1 MPEKLIRFVQ
11 TGFMEEKTTYRYFT
25 ELSFDGTR
33 YHGWQ
38 IQPNSLSVQQT
49 LSEAASTVLREE
61 ISFTGCGRTDTGVH
75 AENYTAHFDTKFS
88 PEQLKETD
96 LVYKL
101 NRMIPADVAVHNIRL
116 VKADAH
122 ARFSALSRS
131 YIYFICTRKDP
142 FWVNRAWLME
152 RDLDF
157 DAMQKAARLLFSF
170 NDFEAFTKVN
180 TQVNHFRCRVMEAGW
195 TQEDHIWKFHIKADR
210 FLRNM
215 VRAIV
220 GTITNVGLGKID
232 LHQLE
237 EIIKSKNRSNAG
249 YSVPGCGLYFM
260 GAEYP
265 PEIYL

>member
-1 MPEKLIRFVQ
+1 
-11 TGFMEEKTTYRYFT
+11 MEEKAIYRYFI
-25 ELSFDGTR
+25 ELSFDGTH

-38 IQPNSLSVQQT
+38 IQPNSVSIQQT
-49 LSEAASTVLREE
+49 LSEAASVVLREE

-75 AENYTAHFDTKFS
+75 AVNYTAHFDTTFS
-88 PEQLKETD
+88 PDRLNSTD

-101 NRMIPADVAVHNIRL
+101 NRMIPSEIAVNGIRL
-116 VKADAH
+116 VKPDTH

-131 YIYFICTRKDP
+131 YNYLILRRQDP
-142 FWVNRAWLME
+142 FRVNRAWLME

-157 DAMQKAARLLFSF
+157 DAMQQATRLLYSF
-170 NDFEAFTKVN
+170 EDFEAFSKVN
-180 TQVNHFRCRVMEAGW
+180 TQVNHFRCKILEAEW
-195 TQEDHIWKFHIKADR
+195 TKEDHIWKFHIKADR

-220 GTITNVGLGKID
+220 GTITDVGLGKID
-232 LHQLE
+232 LQQME
-237 EIIKSKNRSNAG
+237 DIINSKNRSNAG

-265 PEIYL
+265 GDIYL

>member
-1 MPEKLIRFVQ
+1 MEKKDI
-11 TGFMEEKTTYRYFT
+11 YRYFI
-25 ELSFDGTR
+25 ELSFDGTH

-38 IQPNSLSVQQT
+38 NQPNSVTIQQT
-49 LSEAASTVLREE
+49 LSEAASQVLREE
-61 ISFTGCGRTDTGVH
+61 VSFTGCGRTDAGVH
-75 AENYTAHFDTKFS
+75 AINYTAHLDTVFS
-88 PEQLKETD
+88 PDHLNEMD

-101 NRMIPADVAVHNIRL
+101 NRIIPSDIAVTNIKL
-116 VKADAH
+116 VKPDAH

-131 YIYFICTRKDP
+131 YSYYICRRKDP

-157 DAMQKAARLLFSF
+157 DAMQQATLLLFSF
-170 NDFEAFTKVN
+170 EDFEAFSKVN
-180 TQVNHFRCRVMEAGW
+180 TQVNHFRCKILEAEW
-195 TQEDHIWKFHIKADR
+195 TKDDQIWKFNIKADR

-220 GTITNVGLGKID
+220 GTLTDVGLQKID
-232 LHQLE
+232 LKQME
-237 EIIKSKNRSNAG
+237 DIIKSKNRSNAG

-265 PEIYL
+265 QEIYL

>member
-1 MPEKLIRFVQ
+1 
-11 TGFMEEKTTYRYFT
+11 MEEKALYRYFI
-25 ELSFDGTR
+25 ELSFDGTH

-38 IQPNSLSVQQT
+38 IQPNSVSIQQT
-49 LSEAASTVLREE
+49 LSEAASAVLREE

-75 AENYTAHFDTKFS
+75 AVNYTAHFDTAFS
-88 PEQLKETD
+88 PDRLKETD
-96 LVYKL
+96 LIYKL
-101 NRMIPADVAVHNIRL
+101 NRMIPSDIAVNSIRL
-116 VKADAH
+116 VKPDAH
-122 ARFSALSRS
+122 ARFSALNRS
-131 YIYFICTRKDP
+131 YNYLIIRRKDP
-142 FWVNRAWLME
+142 FLVNRAWLME

-157 DAMQKAARLLFSF
+157 EAMQQATRLLFSF
-170 NDFEAFTKVN
+170 EDFEAFSKVN
-180 TQVNHFRCRVMEAGW
+180 TQVNHFRCKILEAEW

-220 GTITNVGLGKID
+220 GTLTDVGLGKID
-232 LHQLE
+232 LQQME
-237 EIIKSKNRSNAG
+237 DIIKSKNRSNAG

>member
-1 MPEKLIRFVQ
+1 
-11 TGFMEEKTTYRYFT
+11 MEEKPVYRYFT
-25 ELSFDGTR
+25 ELSFDGSR

-38 IQPNSLSVQQT
+38 IQPNSVSVQQT
-49 LSEAASTVLREE
+49 LSEAASAVLREE

-75 AENYTAHFDTKFS
+75 AINYTAHFDTAHS
-88 PEQLKETD
+88 PSHLQEID

-101 NRMIPADVAVHNIRL
+101 NRILPADIAVKIIKQVNPES
-116 VKADAH
+116 H
-122 ARFSALSRS
+122 ARFSALNRS
-131 YIYFICTRKDP
+131 YNYYICKRKDP
-142 FWVNRAWLME
+142 FWINRAWLME

-157 DAMQKAARLLFSF
+157 DAMQKAAGLLLRFE
-170 NDFEAFTKVN
+170 DFEAFTKVN
-180 TQVNHFRCRVMEAGW
+180 TQVNHFRCRIMEAEW

-220 GTITNVGLGKID
+220 GTITDVGLGKID
-232 LHQLE
+232 IQQME
-237 EIIKSKNRSNAG
+237 NIIRSKNRSKAG